1 MRIPLLRRLTP
12 SFLADRR
19 GVAAVEF
26 ALILP
31 FMAILYFGSIEVSLM
46 ISADRKVSQTASSL
60 ADLVART
67 DEIDTAQITDVFD
80 AATALFEPYN
90 AATAQMRVTSVVD
103 SGGGVAKV
111 AWSKARNAAVRNV
124 GDTITLEPGVLPTG
138 GSVIMAEVVY
148 PYQSAL
154 GVFMPEGMTLHE
166 TFYLRPRNSPKVEWK
181 N

>member
-1 MRIPLLRRLTP
+1 MRWRSLIP
-12 SFLADRR
+12 SFASDKR

-31 FMAILYFGSIEVSLM
+31 FMAVLYFGSIEVSLM
-46 ISADRKVSQTASSL
+46 ISADRKVTQTASAL

-67 DEIDTAQITDVFD
+67 DEMDTAQMNDVFN
-80 AATALFEPYN
+80 AATALFTPYS
-90 AATAQMRVTSVVD
+90 ASTAQMRVTSFVD

-111 AWSKARNAAVRNV
+111 AWSKGRNAGVRNT
-124 GDTITLEPGVLPTG
+124 GDTVTLEPGVLPAG

-154 GVFMPEGMTLHE
+154 GVFMPEGVTLHE
-166 TFYLRPRNSPKVEWK
+166 TFYLRPRNSERTRSKK
-181 N
+181 AS